1 MKLPPE
7 IRGPLFGRDT
17 PARGCSPQVPGKKT
31 VAGFHK
37 QLVRRN
43 EKFHNEVF
51 HSEVLH
57 NEVFHSEVFHSEAFH
72 SEAFHNGVFHNE
84 AVEVCNEF
92 DEVAHSWRGGRDDGD
107 GLEEAGGCRRGS
119 HPRCCSRHSRNL
131 VLDGGDEPE
140 GLVERDDVVVDADGV
155 AVDEVF
161 DIRGRRSREEP
172 CGESQEL
179 VCSEPEVKEESGWE
193 PLCNGAIR
201 TRCNRGP
208 AFVVVLCDDVHDVHG
223 DVEGREVFG
232 EDLEVSR
239 GSGLDLERRML
250 EG

>member
-17 PARGCSPQVPGKKT
+17 PARGCSPQAPGKKT

-43 EKFHNEVF
+43 EKFHSEVF

-57 NEVFHSEVFHSEAFH
+57 NEVFHNEVFHSEAFH
-72 SEAFHNGVFHNE
+72 SEAFHNE

-119 HPRCCSRHSRNL
+119 RPRCCSRHSRNR

-140 GLVERDDVVVDADGV
+140 GLVERDDVVVDDDGCV

-201 TRCNRGP
+201 TRCSKDP
-208 AFVVVLCDDVHDVHG
+208 AFVVVLCDGVHDVHG
-223 DVEGREVFG
+223 DVEVREVFG